1 MAAGYSAW
9 FWLDPLLKTLWLLC
23 VCVGVVAIGG
33 GGGRETAGEEM
44 R

>member
-1 MAAGYSAW
+1 M
-9 FWLDPLLKTLWLLC
+9 FRCVFLQKPLWILC
-23 VCVGVVAIGG
+23 VCVGVVAVGG